1 MCRGQHHWL
10 RLNHQLTCRVS
21 WLMPENAVQ
30 PVSRATDFDH
40 PAQSN
45 AAQREF
51 YIDRLR
57 SVMTVFVILHHTA
70 ITYGASGS
78 WFYNE
83 LRQSRSVSST
93 MLTLFVATNQAYFM
107 GFFFLLSGY
116 FTPGSLERKGYGRF
130 IGDRFLRLGVPL
142 VVFTALL
149 GPMTA
154 ALVSAANGNGFWATV
169 AWILTHG
176 PIITGPMWFVQ
187 ALLMFTLAYCA
198 WRAVAG
204 MPLADANKVPSPVP
218 SQWWWL
224 LSAIGVGAAAL
235 AIRQVVP
242 VGQNVIGLQLGYFS
256 SYIFLFAL
264 GIAAWR
270 HDWLARLQW
279 KQARRWVLRL
289 GLIWP
294 LMPLSVLLA
303 RASKGPVSFA
313 SGLSWPA
320 IVYALWEP
328 FVAWGLIAM
337 WLLLFRAKMNKPSA
351 IWTWLNRR
359 AYAVY
364 IIHPLVLVGVA
375 LLLRG
380 WIAPPLIKFAGVG
393 ALSCAATWLLA
404 DPLVRMP
411 GVRRIV

>member
-1 MCRGQHHWL
+1 
-10 RLNHQLTCRVS
+10 
-21 WLMPENAVQ
+21 MPENAVQ
-30 PVSRATDFDH
+30 PVSRATAINP
-40 PAQSN
+40 PAQSSP
-45 AAQREF
+45 AQREF

-70 ITYGASGS
+70 ITYGAAGS

-93 MLTLFVATNQAYFM
+93 LLTLFVATNQAYFM
-107 GFFFLLSGY
+107 GFFFLLAGC

-154 ALVSAANGNGFWATV
+154 ALVSNANGKGFWATV
-169 AWILTHG
+169 ARILTHG

-187 ALLMFTLAYCA
+187 ALLMFTLVYCG

-204 MPLADANKVPSPVP
+204 MPLAGAHRVPSPVP

-242 VGQNVIGLQLGYFS
+242 VGQNVIGLQLAYFS

-279 KQARRWVLRL
+279 KQARGWIL
-289 GLIWP
+289 GLVFSWP
-294 LMPLSVLLA
+294 LMPLSILLA

-313 SGLSWPA
+313 GGLSWPA
-320 IVYALWEP
+320 IVYTLWEP

-380 WIAPPLIKFAGVG
+380 WIAPPLVKFVGVG

-404 DPLVRMP
+404 DPLVRIP